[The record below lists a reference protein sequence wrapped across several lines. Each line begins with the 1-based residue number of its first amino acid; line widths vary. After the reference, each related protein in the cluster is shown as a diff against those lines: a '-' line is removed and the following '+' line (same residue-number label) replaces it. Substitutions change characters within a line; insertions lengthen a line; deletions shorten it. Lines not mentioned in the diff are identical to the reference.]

1 MRPGTRDRY
10 PGDLTADG
18 PFGTIGAPVSV
29 AERLERPVDVVWI
42 AVKATQLGTS
52 LRQIPDPALAGSFVP
67 LLNGVEHV
75 ARLRGRLGHDRVLPA
90 TISVESERVAPGRI
104 VVRSPFM
111 RLRIADP
118 AGAHVASAVA
128 ALQRYGFDCAFI
140 ADEPTL
146 LWGKLVLLAP
156 IALATTAAETPIGT
170 VLADATSYDR
180 LARCLHEA
188 CAVATASG
196 ATVDEQ
202 AVLAAIRGL
211 PAGLRSSMQKDRA
224 AGQPLELDA
233 IAGPIIRGGRR
244 HGIATPATEQLVRA
258 AGATAPRPAPQ
269 TRRA

>member
-10 PGDLTADG
+10 PDHVTAEG
-18 PFGTIGAPVSV
+18 PFGTIRAPVSV
-29 AERLERPVDVVWI
+29 AERLERPAGVVWI
-42 AVKATQLGTS
+42 AVKATQLTAS
-52 LRQIPDPALAGSFVP
+52 LLQIAEPELAGRIVP

-75 ARLRGRLGHDRVLPA
+75 ARLRDRLGHDRIVPA
-90 TISVESERVAPGRI
+90 TISVESERLAPGRV

-111 RLRIADP
+111 RLRVAEP
-118 AGAHVASAVA
+118 AGASVVSAIA
-128 ALQRYGFDCAFI
+128 ALERYGFDCACI

-156 IALATTAAETPIGT
+156 IALATTAAEAPIGI
-170 VLADATSYDR
+170 VLADAAFHDP
-180 LARCLHEA
+180 LQRCLHEA
-188 CAVATASG
+188 CAVATAFG
-196 ATVDEQ
+196 ASVDAH
-202 AVLAAIRGL
+202 AVLAAIHGL

-224 AGQPLELDA
+224 AGRPLELDA

-258 AGATAPRPAPQ
+258 AGATAPQPGLQ